1 MQVRLKP
8 VEDQVMVIT
17 GASSGIGLATARLA
31 VERGG
36 RVILVSRNASALRT
50 IVGDL
55 NAEGERAAFVTGDVA
70 DEQVLLEAAD
80 LAETKFGRID
90 TWINNAGVSIYGEL
104 TRVPVADARRLFET
118 NYWGVVNG
126 SKVAV
131 ARLRER
137 GGALINI
144 GSVLSDLAMP
154 LQGHYAA
161 SKQAVKG
168 FTDTLRMELEH
179 AGTPVSVTL
188 VKPTS
193 IATPYPQH
201 ARNYLD
207 AEPTTPPPV
216 YHPDVV
222 ARTILACAEKP
233 TREILVGAGARVM
246 STMSLTPRLA
256 DRYLEAT
263 GFDQQK
269 TDRVAQQSNDILYS
283 PSPSALYGSTR
294 GAHPSHVMKTSMY
307 TAAAMN
313 PLLTA
318 AGALAAVTAY
328 RALRGRH

>member
-1 MQVRLKP
+1 MEIRLKP
-8 VEDQVMVIT
+8 IEDQVVVIT

-31 VERGG
+31 VERGA
-36 RVILVSRNASALRT
+36 RVVLASRNESALET

-55 NAEGERAAFVTGDVA
+55 NAAGERAAYVSGDVA
-70 DEQVLLEAAD
+70 DEQVHREAAD
-80 LAETKFGRID
+80 LAEAKFGGID

-104 TRVPVADARRLFET
+104 TRIPVDDARRLFET

-126 SKVAV
+126 SKIAV
-131 ARLRER
+131 ERMRSR

-168 FTDTLRMELEH
+168 FTDALRMELEH
-179 AGTPVSVTL
+179 AGAPLAVTL

-201 ARNYLD
+201 ARNYMD

-233 TREILVGAGARVM
+233 TRDILVGGGARMM
-246 STMSLTPRLA
+246 STMSMTPRLA

-269 TDRVAQQSNDILYS
+269 THNVAQHGNDILYS
-283 PSPSALYGSTR
+283 ASPAAMYGRTL
-294 GAHPSHVMKTSMY
+294 GEHPSHVMKTSMY

-313 PLLTA
+313 PMLTA
-318 AGALAAVTAY
+318 AGALAAVTAF